1 MCDCSA
7 VIEDRICA
15 IKTAIT
21 ARERGEE
28 PAAPPP
34 LPPVT
39 TSVSSKHFTH
49 QVREPIPERDDD
61 DDDDVIIVPG
71 SDDYLWQAVGGVPME
86 DVEDEVSSAIP
97 EPVASTSTCT
107 SAIQPTAEQSSSPY
121 YKEITRV
128 LKSVFKLEEF
138 RGNQLE
144 AILAT
149 MSGKDVFVLMP
160 TGGGK
165 SLCYQLP
172 AVCKGSSSSGLTVVV
187 SPLIALMNDQVNGLR
202 NIGVDVELWNSENS
216 SDDAYAITR
225 RLKGGVGELPCML
238 YLTPEKLSESAVLKS
253 ILGRLYE
260 MGALARFVI
269 DEAHCISTWGRD
281 FRDAVGFFAFNK
293 ELGLTVV
300 FIVCQTRLSSRLVP
314 ERTHHGSHRHSQRIR
329 HQKHNRQTQHPQL
342 RLPQTILQPAQ
353 SALRRPRK
361 EKEHSAQ
368 RDRGVHQIASRE

>member
-1 MCDCSA
+1 MCLYSA
-7 VIEDRICA
+7 VIEDRISA
-15 IKTAIT
+15 IRAAIT

-34 LPPVT
+34 VT
-39 TSVSSKHFTH
+39 ATSSKH
-49 QVREPIPERDDD
+49 QVREPTPERDDD
-61 DDDDVIIVPG
+61 DDDDVIVVPG

-86 DVEDEVSSAIP
+86 DVEDEFPSA
-97 EPVASTSTCT
+97 PVTSTC
-107 SAIQPTAEQSSSPY
+107 ILPTAEQSSSPY
-121 YKEITRV
+121 YNEITRV
-128 LKSVFKLEEF
+128 LNSVFKLDSF
-138 RGNQLE
+138 RANQLE
-144 AILAT
+144 AILAA

-225 RLKGGVGELPCML
+225 RLKGGIGELPSML

-281 FRDAVGFFAFNK
+281 FRDAVGFQIVKINGVLMVFF
-293 ELGLTVV
+293 TVR
-300 FIVCQTRLSSRLVP
+300 QARLSSCVVP
-314 ERTHHGSHRHSQRIR
+314 KRTHHGPHRHSKRTG
-329 HQKHNRQTQHPQL
+329 HQKYNRETQYPQL

-353 SALRRPRK
+353 PALRRPRK
-361 EKEHSAQ
+361 EKEHSPQ
-368 RDRGVHQIASRE
+368 GDRCLYQIAARE